1 MAIEKATGITVRL
14 ADYSETSQ
22 IATFVTDVA
31 GKLSAIAK
39 GARRANS
46 ATGGPLDLLTVNDIV
61 FSTSR
66 SGGLATLREARTMEQ
81 FPALGRSVSRYYAAL
96 YCAEVSAFFSEGS
109 EGSSGHFDLLRNSL
123 RALSKAREE
132 SLTNILFYFESHILA
147 VSGLALNLATCA
159 RCGRE
164 IPAQGH
170 TRISLEDGGLLCDT
184 CSGGVEIR
192 RGSLAAL
199 RRIFESTPQNVQRLK
214 LSSDLHT
221 DVSGLLAAMVI
232 HAVGRA
238 PRLFRYVR
246 PGTGD
251 IWQRWLSAPVDR

>member
-31 GKLSAIAK
+31 GRLSAIAK
-39 GARRANS
+39 GARRTNS
-46 ATGGPLDLLTVNDIV
+46 ATGGPLDLLTVNEIV

-81 FPALGRSVSRYYAAL
+81 FPALGRCVPRYYAAL
-96 YCAEVSAFFSEGS
+96 YCAEVSAFYSEGS
-109 EGSSGHFDLLRNSL
+109 EGSSGHFDLLRDSL
-123 RALSKAREE
+123 RALSNVQEE
-132 SLTNILFYFESHILA
+132 SLTNILFYFESHVLA
-147 VSGLALNLATCA
+147 VSGLSPNLATCA
-159 RCGRE
+159 RCGRGVPTRG
-164 IPAQGH
+164 PA
-170 TRISLEDGGLLCDT
+170 RISLEDGGLLCDA

-214 LSSDLHT
+214 LGRDLHR
-221 DVSGLLAAMVI
+221 DVSGFLAA
-232 HAVGRA
+232 AVAHGAGRV
-238 PRLFRYVR
+238 PRLLRYVR
-246 PGTGD
+246 PDAGN
-251 IWQRWLSAPVDR
+251 IRQRWMGAPVNR